1 MNRGTVTDPQSPFDL
16 DAYFRRIGYE
26 GPRQATLAVLT
37 AIAEHH
43 TLSIP
48 FENLDILLGR
58 PIHLGAAS
66 LEAKLVRDGRGGYC
80 FEHNTLMA
88 GVLRQLGFDVAPRAA
103 RVRWMLP
110 PDVIGPRTHM
120 LLAVKL
126 GGERWL
132 VDGGFGALGV
142 TAPLRMDFDG
152 EQASRFEAQRLVT
165 HASGRVLQARV
176 AGEWQDLYSFTDE
189 PTHPID
195 FEVANWFT
203 STHPDSRFQRNLI
216 VMSITPGARY
226 TLHNRNLSTYRDG
239 GVERRTVDDPDELLA
254 ILESLFSLSFPP
266 GTRFGAPGA
275 AWAR

>member
-203 STHPDSRFQRNLI
+203 STHPGSRFTHNLI
-216 VMSITPGARY
+216 VTLASPGARHV
-226 TLHNRNLSTYRDG
+226 LFNRELTVYRDEG
-239 GVERRTVDDPDELLA
+239 IERKAVDDPDQLLELLA
-254 ILESLFSLSFPP
+254 STFHLQFAP
-266 GTRFGAPGA
+266 GTRVGSTGGL
-275 AWAR
+275 WAR